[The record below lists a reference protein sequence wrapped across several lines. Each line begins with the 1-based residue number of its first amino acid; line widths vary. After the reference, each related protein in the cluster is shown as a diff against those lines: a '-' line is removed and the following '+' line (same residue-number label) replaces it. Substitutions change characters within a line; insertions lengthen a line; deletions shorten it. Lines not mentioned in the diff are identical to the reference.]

1 MRAWIGLHPTRILLM
16 LIPGFIVAIT
26 IHSVFNHFFVT
37 PIIDTLAVLAI
48 KPFLRMSQKDLW
60 KFCMLSA

>member
-1 MRAWIGLHPTRILLM
+1 M

-26 IHSVFNHFFVT
+26 IHSVFNHFFAA